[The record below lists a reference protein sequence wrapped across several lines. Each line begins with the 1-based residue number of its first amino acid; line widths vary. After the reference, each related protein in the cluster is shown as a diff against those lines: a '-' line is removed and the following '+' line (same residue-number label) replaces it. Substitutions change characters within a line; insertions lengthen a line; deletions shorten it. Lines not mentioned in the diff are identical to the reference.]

1 MCQCL
6 GHVLSHTNIRI
17 RSYSKR
23 KALKSNAGVGSSKVI
38 YEAKLNSGDRILYT
52 ERLYNKNHDRSI
64 IVWCV
69 SSHDKISVHA
79 EKIHDA
85 FRKFELRLAEQKGHG
100 DLRSESGAA
109 AEELLDETI
118 M

>member
-1 MCQCL
+1 L
-6 GHVLSHTNIRI
+6 
-17 RSYSKR
+17 
-23 KALKSNAGVGSSKVI
+23 GSSKVI

-52 ERLYNKNHDRSI
+52 ERLYNKNQDRSI

-69 SSHDKISVHA
+69 SSHDKISYHA
-79 EKIHDA
+79 EKIHDSY
-85 FRKFELRLAEQKGHG
+85 RRYEQRLGEQKEYASRGC
-100 DLRSESGAA
+100 DSGA